1 MTPAEMYDYDL
12 KGYLLL
18 EDAIQ
23 PNDLASL
30 QERMAFW
37 EAQARKELEKN
48 PRPENP
54 SVMVSDIVNKDPAFV
69 DLITNPEVLP
79 YIDAMVDHP
88 RLKSTWIAYKW
99 KGGWARDRSN
109 HTPTRTTNF
118 YHFNGGRIYHNL
130 FQVFYALR
138 DIEPGEGG
146 LKLIPGSHKANL
158 PLPDDTYLGHMEVE
172 IPMKAGSVLLFSH
185 DMYHSS
191 LNTSDKVRWAVIFTY
206 CPSVITNSYS
216 GDGLYDKLFEK
227 ALERSWLK
235 YLLRRPHGFKET
247 YPRPE
252 GRAYTEG

>member
-69 DLITNPEVLP
+69 DLITNPEVLS

-109 HTPTRTTNF
+109 HTPTRT
-118 YHFNGGRIYHNL
+118 
-130 FQVFYALR
+130 
-138 DIEPGEGG
+138 
-146 LKLIPGSHKANL
+146 
-158 PLPDDTYLGHMEVE
+158 
-172 IPMKAGSVLLFSH
+172 
-185 DMYHSS
+185 
-191 LNTSDKVRWAVIFTY
+191 
-206 CPSVITNSYS
+206 TNSYS